1 MEKWKNRSFDE
12 KADGKGVAFGVDDR
26 DGVLSLGS
34 DDVHLVDIFGG
45 AEVFGI
51 KMPEHFGLGIAVS
64 EVESRSLDAAVKLP
78 GYGDGAAVFRIYES
92 HRNGGIPVCG
102 LSRPVWRKSLVF
114 GMVLPVIP
122 LHRRRE
128 DEHIDGPCT
137 RYGCGYTVTSISAD
151 GDGLVVWAY
160 RAAER
165 SFGKCKGIP
174 DIAVL
179 SGKMSGLPADFGR

>member
-1 MEKWKNRSFDE
+1 MFVLRILKLGLRTRRIYNVLISSRKQRSRVRTPWTVYGNRHSWKNGNNRSFDE

-51 KMPEHFGLGIAVS
+51 QMPEHFGLGIAVRK
-64 EVESRSLDAAVKLP
+64 VERRSLDAAVKLP

-102 LSRPVWRKSLVF
+102 LSRSVWRKSLVF

-122 LHRRRE
+122 LHRRR
-128 DEHIDGPCT
+128 
-137 RYGCGYTVTSISAD
+137 
-151 GDGLVVWAY
+151 
-160 RAAER
+160 
-165 SFGKCKGIP
+165 
-174 DIAVL
+174 
-179 SGKMSGLPADFGR
+179 

>member
-1 MEKWKNRSFDE
+1 MYGNRHSWKNGNNRSFDE

-51 KMPEHFGLGIAVS
+51 QMPEHFGLGIAVS

-92 HRNGGIPVCG
+92 HRNGGIPVYPIGMAAFPYAVCPG
-102 LSRPVWRKSLVF
+102 L
-114 GMVLPVIP
+114 
-122 LHRRRE
+122 
-128 DEHIDGPCT
+128 
-137 RYGCGYTVTSISAD
+137 YGG
-151 GDGLVVWAY
+151 
-160 RAAER
+160 RA
-165 SFGKCKGIP
+165 
-174 DIAVL
+174 L
-179 SGKMSGLPADFGR
+179 YSGWCCL